1 MERKKFRK
9 FILIDPEVFESFKN
23 KSVPDSN
30 LTTSEKA
37 MLSVLRNKKLSPQQ
51 RLRYYQQLLFRNM
64 RHADSLKNANIVS
77 THPQP
82 HPPPPPPTQHPI
94 RHEAA
99 AQTKIVFK
107 KDAAVGSANPEEI
120 FYEHT
125 PNVADINYPNID
137 IQKDVAS
144 GGGDGDNVEREKA
157 DEEARQLE
165 HEFNI
170 SLYRD
175 DDNFDLDEER
185 QNLFDSIQRLSDG
198 TQDLRDLDIE
208 HFTNVDK
215 DYVNVRNRVSG
226 ELFNVPKS
234 DAMIDYQN
242 RKKQQ
247 KPKKK
252 SEIEL
257 LGARY
262 NFSPSRTRSGTTR
275 VTGWGAYQ
283 NFT

>member
-23 KSVPDSN
+23 KTIPDSN

-64 RHADSLKNANIVS
+64 RNADRLKNANIVS
-77 THPQP
+77 THP
-82 HPPPPPPTQHPI
+82 PPPLQQQPI

-99 AQTKIVFK
+99 AQTKMIFK
-107 KDAAVGSANPEEI
+107 KDAAVGSANPDEI

-125 PNVADINYPNID
+125 PNVADIDYPNLD
-137 IQKDVAS
+137 VRKDVA
-144 GGGDGDNVEREKA
+144 GGGDDVDVVDRAKEA
-157 DEEARQLE
+157 EEARQLE

-226 ELFNVPKS
+226 ELFNIPKS
-234 DAMIDYQN
+234 NAMIDYQN